1 MPPIEDNVAA
11 VRERIHR
18 AARRAGRDPGEIE
31 LLAVSKTMPL
41 DIVREGYRAGLRQFG
56 ENRIQEGAAKVNEA
70 ADGLPEAVWHFIGHL
85 QSNKA
90 RDAARCFQLIH
101 TVDSEKLARRLDRW
115 AGEFGVRRDVL
126 LQVHQGD
133 EGIKHGAEED
143 DLPRLA
149 ATALELP
156 NLRLCGL
163 MTIPPWG
170 ADPEEVRPWFRR
182 LRELRDQ
189 LANGE
194 AAGLDH
200 FRHLSMGMSHDL
212 EVAVE
217 EGATIIRVGT
227 ALFGP
232 RWPRA

>member
-1 MPPIEDNVAA
+1 MVPIQNNVAA
-11 VRERIHR
+11 VRERIHQ
-18 AARRAGRDPGEIE
+18 AARRSGRDPGEIE
-31 LLAVSKTMPL
+31 LLAVCKTMPL
-41 DIVREGYRAGLRQFG
+41 ELVHEGYRAGLRQFG
-56 ENRIQEGAAKVNEA
+56 ENRIQEGAAKVDEA
-70 ADGLPEAVWHFIGHL
+70 GPDLPDAVWHFIGHL
-85 QSNKA
+85 QKNKA
-90 RDAARCFQLIH
+90 RDAARCFQVIH

-115 AGEFGVRRDVL
+115 AGEFGVRRDIL
-126 LQVHQGD
+126 LQVHQGG
-133 EGIKHGAEED
+133 EATKHGAAEEA
-143 DLPRLA
+143 LPRLA
-149 ATALELP
+149 SAVRELT

-182 LRELRDQ
+182 MRVLRDR
-189 LANGE
+189 LATAE

-200 FRHLSMGMSHDL
+200 FRQLSMGMSHDL

-232 RWPRA
+232 RRPRA

>member
-1 MPPIEDNVAA
+1 MGFQSRTVEE

-18 AARRAGRDPGEIE
+18 AANRAGRDPAEIQ

-41 DIVREGYRAGLRQFG
+41 EVVRAGYRAGLRLFG
-56 ENRIQEGAAKVNEA
+56 ENRIQEGAEKVEQA
-70 ADGLPEAVWHFIGHL
+70 VDLKDAVWHFIGHL
-85 QSNKA
+85 QKNKA
-90 RDAARCFQLIH
+90 RDAARCFQVIH
-101 TVDSEKLARRLDRW
+101 TVDSEDIALRLDRW
-115 AGEFGVRRDVL
+115 AERFGKTLDVL
-126 LQVHQGD
+126 LQVHQGG
-133 EGIKHGAEED
+133 EASKHGAGEE
-143 DLPRLA
+143 DLPRL
-149 ATALELP
+149 TAVVCGLP

-170 ADPEEVRPWFRR
+170 TDPEEVRPWFRR
-182 LRELRDQ
+182 LRELRDH
-189 LANGE
+189 LGRGE

-200 FRHLSMGMSHDL
+200 FRQLSMGMSHDL

-232 RWPRA
+232 RRPRA

>member
-1 MPPIEDNVAA
+1 MTFRQRNIEEVQQ
-11 VRERIHR
+11 RIDQ

-31 LLAVSKTMPL
+31 LLAVTKTVPL
-41 DIVREGYRAGLRQFG
+41 EVVREGYRAGLRIFG
-56 ENRIQEGAAKVNEA
+56 ENRIQEGVPKVEQTG
-70 ADGLPEAVWHFIGHL
+70 DLGDAVWHFIGHL
-85 QSNKA
+85 QRNKA
-90 RDAARCFQLIH
+90 RDAARWFQVIH
-101 TVDSEKLARRLDRW
+101 TVDSEDLAVRLDRW
-115 AGEFGVRRDVL
+115 SERFGKTLDVL
-126 LQVHQGD
+126 LQVHQG
-133 EGIKHGAEED
+133 EEATKHGSTDE

-149 ATALELP
+149 GAVRQLP
-156 NLRLCGL
+156 HLRLCGL

-170 ADPEEVRPWFRR
+170 TDPEVVRPWFRR
-182 LRELRDQ
+182 LRELRGE
-189 LANGE
+189 LASGE

-232 RWPRA
+232 R

>member
-18 AARRAGRDPGEIE
+18 AAQRAGRDPGEIE

-41 DIVREGYRAGLRQFG
+41 EIVREGYRAGLRQFG
-56 ENRIQEGAAKVNEA
+56 ENRIQEGAAKVDQA
-70 ADGLPEAVWHFIGHL
+70 ADGLPGAVWHFIGHL

-101 TVDSEKLARRLDRW
+101 TVDSEKLARRLDNW

-133 EGIKHGAEED
+133 EATKHGADEG

-149 ATALELP
+149 ATVRELP

-189 LANGE
+189 LAESE

-200 FRHLSMGMSHDL
+200 FRQLSMGMSHDL

-232 RWPRA
+232 RRPRA